1 MEGYLMHEIFL
12 NCVIAAFREGDPKE
26 KAVLLEIFAKY
37 LEDPEI
43 VAVFEERAFYWA
55 DVAGEGEL

>member
-1 MEGYLMHEIFL
+1 
-12 NCVIAAFREGDPKE
+12 VITVFREGDPNE
-26 KAVLLEIFAKY
+26 KAILLETFAKY